1 LTVQQQ
7 QVVAKDADRGN
18 LPLLG
23 KQSLDDWWQVM
34 TLNRKQASHNK
45 SLRLV
50 STNPGANM
58 MVKLAALHVPCYT
71 VAGGQTYGTCTWLR
85 ATEACKSTMPAGYGS
100 STAVTL

>member
-1 LTVQQQ
+1 LVQLPTPTAHLTVQQQ
-7 QVVAKDADRGN
+7 QVVAKEADRGN

-71 VAGGQTYGTCTWLR
+71 VAGGHTAHVHGSVQQRR
-85 ATEACKSTMPAGYGS
+85 AKAPC
-100 STAVTL
+100 L